1 MYKKILLPTDGS
13 ERSRDAIKQGIAF
26 AKWAGAAVVGFHV
39 IQPFSVSVF
48 GQPVTSD
55 VLPQNRYAEA
65 VRHVGETL
73 LAEIERAAR
82 DAGVPYSGSSVEA
95 ESPAMAIVAAAENEG
110 CDLIIMASH
119 GRGGLS
125 GLLLGS
131 QTIKVL
137 AHCKIPVLVCR

>member
-1 MYKKILLPTDGS
+1 
-13 ERSRDAIKQGIAF
+13 
-26 AKWAGAAVVGFHV
+26 
-39 IQPFSVSVF
+39 
-48 GQPVTSD
+48 
-55 VLPQNRYAEA
+55 
-65 VRHVGETL
+65 
-73 LAEIERAAR
+73 
-82 DAGVPYSGSSVEA
+82 
-95 ESPAMAIVAAAENEG
+95 MAIVAAAESNG

>member
-13 ERSRDAIKQGIAF
+13 ERSRDAIAQGIAF
-26 AKWAGAAVVGFHV
+26 AKWAGASVVGFHA
-39 IQPFSVSVF
+39 IEPFSVSVF

-55 VLPQNRYAEA
+55 VLPPNRYAEA
-65 VRHVGETL
+65 MRHIGESL
-73 LAEIERAAR
+73 LAEIERAASK
-82 DAGVPYSGSSVEA
+82 AGVAYSGSTVEA
-95 ESPAMAIVAAAENEG
+95 ESPAMAIVAAAENNG

-119 GRGGLS
+119 GRSGLS

-137 AHCKIPVLVCR
+137 SHCKIPVLVCR